1 MRGKL
6 RDKRTTTRRDV
17 SKREGSERQRPGKR
31 DNRSM
36 IRLSLQAEEDDFEFD
51 LEDEELEDEE
61 DEEATIEVPQ
71 KK

>member
-6 RDKRTTTRRDV
+6 RDKRMTTKRD
-17 SKREGSERQRPGKR
+17 GYERQHPVKR

-36 IRLSLQAEEDDFEFD
+36 MRLSLQEGDDFEFD

-61 DEEATIEVPQ
+61 EEEATNEVPQ